1 MKRWKLIILTIILII
16 HAFLMA
22 CTNNRQ
28 KLAPSEALI
37 GHWKTEGGTTEYYF
51 SEDRMIMVD
60 KGKRHEPIE
69 YTRVYKSY
77 PNGLIIEIGKT
88 YVGEK
93 SDLGHRKVLAF
104 MADRRSLIEDAQLG
118 AVVDGKIQWASL
130 RGTELWR
137 FVDQKQ
143 NP

>member
-28 KLAPSEALI
+28 ELAPSEALI
-37 GHWKTEGGTTEYYF
+37 GHWKTEGGKTEYYF

-69 YTRVYKSY
+69 YRIVYKSY
-77 PNGLIIEIGKT
+77 PNGLIIEIGKP

-93 SDLGHRKVLAF
+93 PYVGNQKILAF
-104 MADRRSLIEDAQLG
+104 MADRRSLIEDAQFG
-118 AVVDGKIQWASL
+118 AVVDREIRWASW
-130 RGTELWR
+130 GTELWR